1 MEFTANY
8 DLGFKEAWNKWNGR
22 WLDETAYDQ
31 VISSIGVKEDIIK
44 VYKPFGSIDEKPL
57 LAVVVKGVYTGEVYN
72 EVKDSLFSIDDLTT
86 MRANASG
93 PIDHEEMKKKG
104 LIEGKDYKLRT
115 PNSYY
120 VRTKSGGWGMI
131 AYAAEIHSVMIG
143 YKRGRFTGAIDVSG
157 WTKDNPEKFEILKE
171 IAVYNEKAFDK
182 ANSIVY
188 NKQRKFAE
196 EYIQSEHRIGI
207 FTTLSANRYHAGQ
220 SAKMSAHIDSGDTEF
235 GMTSM
240 CVFRQGDYQG
250 AYLLF
255 PRYGIGIDA
264 PDNSVLIADSR
275 EVHGVTSIRGNG
287 ERFSCVAYCD
297 NRLATI
303 GNAGKSERLIG
314 KYAKKHSGNLEE
326 FI

>member
-1 MEFTANY
+1 MKYITAKI
-8 DLGFKEAWNKWNGR
+8 DLGEKETFQKYNGKFLEESDAQDLITVTEDTAIMKPVVS
-22 WLDETAYDQ
+22 LDGSDVPLAY
-31 VISSIGVKEDIIK
+31 VICNAFPNDNVRNVLASIEDT
-44 VYKPFGSIDEKPL
+44 S
-57 LAVVVKGVYTGEVYN
+57 
-72 EVKDSLFSIDDLTT
+72 T
-86 MRANASG
+86 MRANCSG
-93 PIDHEEMKKKG
+93 PINKEEMKKKG
-104 LIEGKDYKLRT
+104 LIEGRDYKLRT
-115 PNSYY
+115 PNSYH

-131 AYAAEIHSVMIG
+131 AYANEIHSVMVG
-143 YKRGRFTGAIDVSG
+143 YKRGRFTGAIDSSG

-171 IAVYNEKAFDK
+171 IAIYNEKAFDK

-196 EYIQSEHRIGI
+196 EYIKPEHRIGS

-220 SAKMSAHIDSGDTEF
+220 SASMSAHIDSGDTEF
-235 GMTSM
+235 GMTTM

-250 AYLLF
+250 AYLTF

-314 KYAKKHSGNLEE
+314 KYAKKQSGNLEG
-326 FI
+326 FM

>member
-1 MEFTANY
+1 MKYITAKI
-8 DLGFKEAWNKWNGR
+8 DLGEKETFQKYNGKFLEESDAQDLITCTEDTAIMKPVVS
-22 WLDETAYDQ
+22 LDGSDVPLAY
-31 VISSIGVKEDIIK
+31 VICNAFPNDNVRNVLASIEDT
-44 VYKPFGSIDEKPL
+44 S
-57 LAVVVKGVYTGEVYN
+57 
-72 EVKDSLFSIDDLTT
+72 T
-86 MRANASG
+86 MIANCSG
-93 PIDHEEMKKKG
+93 PISHEEMKKKG
-104 LIEGKDYKLRT
+104 LIEGRDYKLRT
-115 PNSYY
+115 PNSYH

-131 AYAAEIHSVMIG
+131 AYANEIHSVMVG
-143 YKRGRFTGAIDVSG
+143 YKRGRFTGAIDSSG

-171 IAVYNEKAFDK
+171 IAIYNEKAFDK

-196 EYIQSEHRIGI
+196 EYIKPEHRIGS

-220 SAKMSAHIDSGDTEF
+220 SANMSAHIDSGDTEF
-235 GMTSM
+235 GMTTM

-250 AYLLF
+250 AYLTF

-314 KYAKKHSGNLEE
+314 KYAKKQSGNLEE

>member
-1 MEFTANY
+1 MKYITAKI
-8 DLGFKEAWNKWNGR
+8 DLGEKETFQKYNGKFLEESDAQDLITVTEDTAIMKPVVS
-22 WLDETAYDQ
+22 LDGSDVPLAY
-31 VISSIGVKEDIIK
+31 VICNAFPNDNVRNVLASIEDT
-44 VYKPFGSIDEKPL
+44 S
-57 LAVVVKGVYTGEVYN
+57 
-72 EVKDSLFSIDDLTT
+72 T
-86 MRANASG
+86 MRANCSG
-93 PIDHEEMKKKG
+93 PISHEEMKNKG
-104 LIEGKDYKLRT
+104 LIEGRDYKLRT
-115 PNSYY
+115 PNSYH

-131 AYAAEIHSVMIG
+131 AYANEIHSVMVG
-143 YKRGRFTGAIDVSG
+143 YKRGRFTGAIDSSG

-171 IAVYNEKAFDK
+171 IAIYNEKAFDK

-196 EYIQSEHRIGI
+196 EYIKPEHRIGS

-220 SAKMSAHIDSGDTEF
+220 SANMSAHIDSGDTEF
-235 GMTSM
+235 GMTTM

-250 AYLLF
+250 AYLTF

>member
-1 MEFTANY
+1 MKYITAKI
-8 DLGFKEAWNKWNGR
+8 DLGEKETFQKYNGKFLEESDAQDLITVTEDTAIMKPVVS
-22 WLDETAYDQ
+22 LDGSDVPLAY
-31 VISSIGVKEDIIK
+31 VICNAFPNDNVRNVLASIEDT
-44 VYKPFGSIDEKPL
+44 S
-57 LAVVVKGVYTGEVYN
+57 
-72 EVKDSLFSIDDLTT
+72 T
-86 MRANASG
+86 MRANCSG
-93 PIDHEEMKKKG
+93 PISHEEMKKKG
-104 LIEGKDYKLRT
+104 LIEGRDYKLRT

-131 AYAAEIHSVMIG
+131 AYANEIHSVMVG
-143 YKRGRFTGAIDVSG
+143 YKRGRFTGAIDSSG
-157 WTKDNPEKFEILKE
+157 WTKDNLEKFEILKE
-171 IAVYNEKAFDK
+171 IAIYNEKAFDK

-196 EYIQSEHRIGI
+196 EYIKPEHRIGS

-220 SAKMSAHIDSGDTEF
+220 SANMSAHIDSGDTEF
-235 GMTSM
+235 GMTTM

-250 AYLLF
+250 AYLTF

>member
-1 MEFTANY
+1 MKYITAKI
-8 DLGFKEAWNKWNGR
+8 DLGEKETFQKYNGKFLEESDAQDLITVTEDTAIMKPVVS
-22 WLDETAYDQ
+22 LDGSDVPLAY
-31 VISSIGVKEDIIK
+31 VICNAFPNDNVRNVLASIEDT
-44 VYKPFGSIDEKPL
+44 S
-57 LAVVVKGVYTGEVYN
+57 
-72 EVKDSLFSIDDLTT
+72 T
-86 MRANASG
+86 MRANCSG
-93 PIDHEEMKKKG
+93 PISHEEMKKKG
-104 LIEGKDYKLRT
+104 LIEGRDYKLRT
-115 PNSYY
+115 PNSYH

-131 AYAAEIHSVMIG
+131 AYANEIHSVMVG
-143 YKRGRFTGAIDVSG
+143 YKRGRFTGAIDSSG

-171 IAVYNEKAFDK
+171 IAIYNEKAFDK

-196 EYIQSEHRIGI
+196 EYIKPEHRIGS

-235 GMTSM
+235 GMTTM

-250 AYLLF
+250 AYLTF

>member
-1 MEFTANY
+1 MKYITAKI
-8 DLGFKEAWNKWNGR
+8 DLGEKETFQKYNGKFLEESDAQDLITVTEDTAIMKPVVS
-22 WLDETAYDQ
+22 LDGSDVPLAY
-31 VISSIGVKEDIIK
+31 VICNAFPNDNVRNVLASIEDT
-44 VYKPFGSIDEKPL
+44 S
-57 LAVVVKGVYTGEVYN
+57 
-72 EVKDSLFSIDDLTT
+72 T
-86 MRANASG
+86 MRANCSG
-93 PIDHEEMKKKG
+93 PISHEEMKKKG
-104 LIEGKDYKLRT
+104 LIEGRDYKLRT
-115 PNSYY
+115 PNSYH

-131 AYAAEIHSVMIG
+131 AYANEIHSVMVG
-143 YKRGRFTGAIDVSG
+143 YKRGRFTGAIDSSG
-157 WTKDNPEKFEILKE
+157 WRNDNLEKFEILKE
-171 IAVYNEKAFDK
+171 IAIYNEKAFDK

-196 EYIQSEHRIGI
+196 EYIKPEHRIGS

-235 GMTSM
+235 GMTTM

-250 AYLLF
+250 AYLTF

-314 KYAKKHSGNLEE
+314 KYAKKQSGNLED

>member
-1 MEFTANY
+1 MKYITAKI
-8 DLGFKEAWNKWNGR
+8 DLGEKETFQKYNGKFLEESDAQDLITVTEDTAIMKPVVS
-22 WLDETAYDQ
+22 LDGSDVPLAY
-31 VISSIGVKEDIIK
+31 VICNAFPNDNVRNVLASIEDT
-44 VYKPFGSIDEKPL
+44 S
-57 LAVVVKGVYTGEVYN
+57 
-72 EVKDSLFSIDDLTT
+72 T
-86 MRANASG
+86 MRANCSG
-93 PIDHEEMKKKG
+93 PISHEEMKNKG
-104 LIEGKDYKLRT
+104 LIEGRDYKLRT
-115 PNSYY
+115 PNSYH

-131 AYAAEIHSVMIG
+131 AYANEIHSVMVG
-143 YKRGRFTGAIDVSG
+143 YKRGRFTGAIDSSG

-171 IAVYNEKAFDK
+171 IAIYNEKAFDK

-196 EYIQSEHRIGI
+196 EYIQSEHRIGS

-235 GMTSM
+235 GMTTM

-250 AYLLF
+250 AYLTF

-314 KYAKKHSGNLEE
+314 KYAKKQSGNLEE

>member
-1 MEFTANY
+1 MSATFLRHNQMPSEKIKQQKREWYYRNRKAVLKQQKTSEKR
-8 DLGFKEAWNKWNGR
+8 KESK
-22 WLDETAYDQ
+22 
-31 VISSIGVKEDIIK
+31 KEWYERNRKECIQ
-44 VYKPFGSIDEKPL
+44 
-57 LAVVVKGVYTGEVYN
+57 
-72 EVKDSLFSIDDLTT
+72 
-86 MRANASG
+86 NA
-93 PIDHEEMKKKG
+93 I
-104 LIEGKDYKLRT
+104 
-115 PNSYY
+115 N
-120 VRTKSGGWGMI
+120 
-131 AYAAEIHSVMIG
+131 
-143 YKRGRFTGAIDVSG
+143 

-171 IAVYNEKAFDK
+171 IAIYNEKAFDK
-182 ANSIVY
+182 ATSIVY
-188 NKQRKFAE
+188 NKQRKYAE
-196 EYIQSEHRIGI
+196 EYIKPEHRIGC

-235 GMTSM
+235 GMTTM

-250 AYLLF
+250 AYLTF
-255 PRYGIGIDA
+255 PRYSIGIDA

-314 KYAKKHSGNLEE
+314 KNANKEIGNLEE